1 MKLKEKFK
9 TLLTRADTDTETIVN
24 VATNTPKIDTD
35 EHRVIRFGML
45 ILGLGFGGFLLWA
58 ALAPLDEGVPAIGV
72 VGVDSKRKTVQHL
85 RGGIIKEILVRE
97 GDKVKQNDVLIRLN
111 ETEIKAQFDITSAQY
126 AQMQATEARLIAERD
141 ELPQIAYP
149 KELQGMAKTN
159 ERVAET
165 IEAQSRLFTTRRAV
179 LASEIN
185 ATNESIRGLNDQIR
199 GLQSIE
205 KGKRTQIDLLNKELT
220 SYRSLAEE
228 GFVPR
233 NRLYDLERVV
243 ADLSGTMGSD
253 IAQIARARTAIS
265 ELNLRKLQRQQDFR
279 REVESSLAD
288 TQREVVSL
296 RDKLTALADEYERTE
311 IRAPISGYVVG
322 MGVTT
327 VGGVIRG
334 GDRLLDIVPE
344 GDILVIETQIPINL
358 INKVHVGQLATIH
371 FQIVLSGG
379 ASPAI
384 EGKLMQVSADR
395 LVDPH
400 TGHPYYSARIGI
412 TPKGEEEM
420 RKYKIT
426 PQPGMQTDVVILTGE
441 RTFLQYLIRPLFNR
455 LALGMK
461 EQ

>member
-1 MKLKEKFK
+1 MKLKEKLQALFA
-9 TLLTRADTDTETIVN
+9 RNETETGGVSTGES
-24 VATNTPKIDTD
+24 APEMDTD
-35 EHRVIRFGML
+35 ERRVIRFGML

-58 ALAPLDEGVPAIGV
+58 ALAPLDEGVPGIGV
-72 VGVDSKRKTVQHL
+72 VGVDSKRKTIQHL
-85 RGGIIKEILVRE
+85 RGGIIKEILTRE

-111 ETEIKAQFDITSAQY
+111 ETEIKAQFDITNAQY
-126 AQMQATEARLIAERD
+126 AQMQATEARLIAERNETQEIRYPE
-141 ELPQIAYP
+141 ELLAI
-149 KELQGMAKTN
+149 AKTD

-165 IEAQSRLFTTRRAV
+165 INVQSRLFVTRRAA
-179 LASEIN
+179 LTSEIS
-185 ATNESIRGLNDQIR
+185 AMNESIRGLNDQIR

-205 KGKRTQIDLLNKELT
+205 KGKRTQISLLNKELE

-253 IAQIARARTAIS
+253 IAQIARARSAIS

-288 TQREVVSL
+288 TQREVASL

-322 MGVTT
+322 MDVTT

-334 GDRLLDIVPE
+334 GEKLLDIVPE
-344 GDILVIETQIPINL
+344 GDILVIEAQIPVNL
-358 INKVHVGQLATIH
+358 INKVQVGQLATIH
-371 FQIVLSGG
+371 FQIVLAGG

-384 EGKLMQVSADR
+384 EGKLMQISADR
-395 LVDPH
+395 LLDPH

-420 RKYKIT
+420 RRNKIT

-441 RTFLQYLIRPLFNR
+441 RTFLQYLIKPLFSR